1 MQRKIIILMLQSLP
15 KISKRAFWDV
25 SFSTLDYEKHSLFV
39 IQRVLEYGV
48 FDDLREIMYFY
59 GRERIAKEI
68 VNVNWLNNKTLYFCC
83 EIFNLEPNNFK
94 CYTKKQSNPQLW
106 NY

>member
-1 MQRKIIILMLQSLP
+1 MIQVLP

-25 SFSTLDYEKHSLFV
+25 SFSTLDYEKYSLFV
-39 IQRVLEYGV
+39 IQRVLEYGL
-48 FDDLREIMYFY
+48 FDDLKEIIYFY
-59 GRERIAKEI
+59 GKDRIAKE
-68 VNVNWLNNKTLYFCC
+68 VVDVNWLSNKTLYFCC
-83 EIFNLEPNNFK
+83 EIFSLKPNNFK